1 MTVETTELSL
11 PSRIDTIATAAA
23 AVAEFVGR
31 SGISDDAAFGIDM
44 AVREAVTNAVLH
56 GNRQDEEKT
65 VDIILKS
72 SPDAVEISVHDQG
85 PGFQPGRSPRS
96 NSPREHLK
104 SLRPWHLFHAQF
116 YGRSRLVDQTR
127 RWYNG
132 AHAQATLIRNCIK
145 EISEMAELNI
155 NERQAGDVTVL
166 DMSGKI
172 TIGEGSVALRTA
184 IRRLLEEGKK
194 RILLNLAGV
203 GYIDSS
209 GIGEL
214 VSSYTA
220 INKEGGQLKL
230 LNLTQK
236 LQDLLTITKLL
247 TVFDVYENEAEAL
260 NSFK

>member
-1 MTVETTELSL
+1 
-11 PSRIDTIATAAA
+11 
-23 AVAEFVGR
+23 
-31 SGISDDAAFGIDM
+31 
-44 AVREAVTNAVLH
+44 
-56 GNRQDEEKT
+56 
-65 VDIILKS
+65 
-72 SPDAVEISVHDQG
+72 
-85 PGFQPGRSPRS
+85 
-96 NSPREHLK
+96 
-104 SLRPWHLFHAQF
+104 
-116 YGRSRLVDQTR
+116 
-127 RWYNG
+127 
-132 AHAQATLIRNCIK
+132 
-145 EISEMAELNI
+145 MAELNI

-203 GYIDSS
+203 SYIDSS

-220 INKEGGQLKL
+220 INKENGQLKL

-247 TVFDVYENEAEAL
+247 TVFDVYESEADAL

>member
-1 MTVETTELSL
+1 
-11 PSRIDTIATAAA
+11 
-23 AVAEFVGR
+23 
-31 SGISDDAAFGIDM
+31 
-44 AVREAVTNAVLH
+44 
-56 GNRQDEEKT
+56 
-65 VDIILKS
+65 
-72 SPDAVEISVHDQG
+72 
-85 PGFQPGRSPRS
+85 
-96 NSPREHLK
+96 
-104 SLRPWHLFHAQF
+104 
-116 YGRSRLVDQTR
+116 
-127 RWYNG
+127 
-132 AHAQATLIRNCIK
+132 
-145 EISEMAELNI
+145 MAELNI

-184 IRRLLEEGKK
+184 IRRLLEEGRK
-194 RILLNLAGV
+194 RILLNLSGV
-203 GYIDSS
+203 SYVDSS

-247 TVFDVYENEAEAL
+247 TVFDVYEKEADAL